1 MNPRMLRYI
10 DWPLLGL
17 TLALIGGGTIVLFGA
32 TASSLDPWA
41 FVRLRLVHLVLGLVG
56 MAVIAIVDYRVI
68 ARAWRPILL
77 ATILMLGIVDVVGR
91 STLGAQRWISLGPF
105 GSFQPSELAKLA
117 LIITLAKHLTSGRDL
132 RSWFALLPVFL
143 HVAIPVVLI
152 LKQPDLGTTLVIG
165 AIVLAM
171 LYAADAP
178 LRVLGFLGAGAIA
191 VAPVLWRHLHDYQ
204 RQRLLVFLD
213 PGVDPLG
220 AGYALIQSKIAV
232 GSGQLLGKGL
242 LHGTQTLLHF
252 IPEQHTDFIFTV
264 IGEEFGF
271 VGAML
276 MLVLFALWLR
286 RAMQI
291 AMTARDQLGM
301 LMAVGVTAMVAFHL
315 FINVGMTVGLMPITG
330 IPLPFISHGGSAL
343 LLMLMA
349 TGLLLNVGMRRK
361 KILF

>member
-1 MNPRMLRYI
+1 
-10 DWPLLGL
+10 
-17 TLALIGGGTIVLFGA
+17 
-32 TASSLDPWA
+32 
-41 FVRLRLVHLVLGLVG
+41 
-56 MAVIAIVDYRVI
+56 
-68 ARAWRPILL
+68 
-77 ATILMLGIVDVVGR
+77 
-91 STLGAQRWISLGPF
+91 
-105 GSFQPSELAKLA
+105 
-117 LIITLAKHLTSGRDL
+117 
-132 RSWFALLPVFL
+132 
-143 HVAIPVVLI
+143 
-152 LKQPDLGTTLVIG
+152 
-165 AIVLAM
+165 
-171 LYAADAP
+171 
-178 LRVLGFLGAGAIA
+178 
-191 VAPVLWRHLHDYQ
+191 LHDYQ